1 MLAIIAALKEEVR
14 SYIKEARFTAVAE
27 QGVLKFYESA
37 SGRDTVLA
45 TGGVGARLAQ
55 EAASYV
61 IERYSPEAVISVGF
75 SGAVMDG
82 LETGDVLICDRL
94 LSVGGPAVLWRAEDA
109 SERPPIDIGVMKEL
123 LIGAGETWDA
133 CETAGCLSVPELV
146 SNSSMKAWIG
156 REFPVAV
163 VDMESYW
170 VSEKCAEYGTPHVAV
185 RSVFDPVD
193 QTLPPFVGEAM
204 FESNVRRLG
213 RAMKYVA
220 TNPSEAPRLFNL
232 ASQSKAA
239 SASLG
244 SFLCSIGRGIR

>member
-14 SYIKEARFTAVAE
+14 SYIKEACFTAVAAE
-27 QGVLKFYESA
+27 TFLRLYESE
-37 SGRDTVLA
+37 SERETVLA
-45 TGGVGARLAQ
+45 TGGVGQRLAQ
-55 EAASYV
+55 EATSYV
-61 IERYSPEAVISVGF
+61 IERYSPDAVISVGF
-75 SGAVMDG
+75 SGAVRDG

-94 LSVGGPAVLWRAEDA
+94 LSVGGPTVLWRAEDA
-109 SERPPIDIGVMKEL
+109 SERPPIDTRAMGKL
-123 LIGAGETWDA
+123 LTGAEETWDA
-133 CETAGCLSVPELV
+133 YETGGCLSVPNLV

-156 REFPVAV
+156 REFPVGV

-204 FESNVRRLG
+204 LESNVRRLG
-213 RAMKYVA
+213 RAVKYVA
-220 TNPSEAPRLFNL
+220 TNPSEAPRVFHL

-244 SFLCSIGRGIR
+244 SFLCSLGRGVR

>member
-1 MLAIIAALKEEVR
+1 MLAIIAALHEEVR
-14 SYIKEARFTAVAE
+14 SYIKEACFKAVGQE
-27 QGVLKFYESA
+27 SFLRFYESE
-37 SGRDTVLA
+37 SERETILA
-45 TGGVGARLAQ
+45 TGGVGPRLAQ

-61 IERYSPEAVISVGF
+61 IERYSPDAVISVGF
-75 SGAVMDG
+75 SGAVTDG

-94 LSVGGPAVLWRAEDA
+94 LSVGGPAVLWRTEDA
-109 SERPPIDIGVMKEL
+109 SERPPIDIGAIGKL
-123 LIGAGETWDA
+123 LTGAAESWDVYETV
-133 CETAGCLSVPELV
+133 GCLSVPNLV

-156 REFPVAV
+156 REFPVGV

-193 QTLPPFVGEAM
+193 QTLPPFVGKAM

-220 TNPSEAPRLFNL
+220 TKPSEAPRIFNL

-239 SASLG
+239 GASLG
-244 SFLCSIGRGIR
+244 SFLCSIGRGVR